1 MLLLCGVVLLLFL
14 CVWSVLD
21 DCADVL
27 GSCVVSVW
35 GGGGGCLFV
44 VVIVAVL
51 DCCVVAVLVNLLLYF
66 CEVVYLLFWR
76 DVLFFVLIPSGSL

>member
-1 MLLLCGVVLLLFL
+1 MIVLLFWEAVLSLF
-14 CVWSVLD
+14 
-21 DCADVL
+21 
-27 GSCVVSVW
+27 G
-35 GGGGGCLFV
+35 GGGGGCLF

-66 CEVVYLLFWR
+66 CEVVYLLSWR